1 VSLTESDT
9 VAVLVDFDV
18 EVETEEAQIAH
29 LEGGLHLG
37 LKGLHLRFFRASDDE
52 VVDVDAH

>member
-1 VSLTESDT
+1 LTESDT
-9 VAVLVDFDV
+9 VTVLVDFDV
-18 EVETEEAQIAH
+18 EVEIEEAQIAH

-52 VVDVDAH
+52 VIDVDAH